1 MKKELE
7 LAVQPAPS
15 NQIEKVTEQI
25 LVSHLE
31 NLGLLKDLTKGEK
44 DTYIQICK
52 AYNLNPFK
60 REIHVSKF
68 NNVMSI
74 ITGYETYIKR
84 AERSGLLDGW
94 EVRTEGTVKDG
105 TLKAIITIYRKDR
118 SRPFN
123 WEVNYSEYVQRNSS
137 GGPNKFWQK
146 AETMTKKVAMAQGFR
161 LCFNDELGGMPYTS
175 DEMPEVTQD
184 VQHVEVVP
192 APVAV
197 EVKPTQG
204 EIKAAIATIKLATTL
219 DELRIAYT
227 ALTPEMKAATLTI
240 KDEMK
245 AKLTPVIIAEK
256 VEGAL
261 LLTQQ

>member
-15 NQIEKVTEQI
+15 SQIEKVTEQI

-123 WEVNYSEYVQRNSS
+123 W
-137 GGPNKFWQK
+137 
-146 AETMTKKVAMAQGFR
+146 
-161 LCFNDELGGMPYTS
+161 
-175 DEMPEVTQD
+175 
-184 VQHVEVVP
+184 
-192 APVAV
+192 
-197 EVKPTQG
+197 
-204 EIKAAIATIKLATTL
+204 
-219 DELRIAYT
+219 
-227 ALTPEMKAATLTI
+227 
-240 KDEMK
+240 
-245 AKLTPVIIAEK
+245 
-256 VEGAL
+256 
-261 LLTQQ
+261 